1 LKQSASSQNLFSSQF
16 SCSILE
22 ASSIGNV
29 AYARLKNGEEG
40 TVHGVFDKAIN
51 ILLSGAL
58 VSLVPGSVQKGPLNV
73 ILRMPVGQT
82 RMSGLGVSVGD
93 KVKVHGVALELSDHI
108 LILLGSARIYS
119 FKQTF
124 TVPILSNDEIE
135 ANKEVMRKTALLF
148 GNMAGLGQLLAIIP
162 QETAKTPVK
171 NLNIFASSA
180 LRRIVRFEQAFCSE
194 KRNPLKESISEL
206 IGLGPGLTPSSDD
219 MLAGLVLLCVLYEKN
234 SGCAQH
240 ASRLAAKLVA
250 EEAHGRTTLLSEE
263 YLKQAALGRGN
274 EQAMRLCTALLT
286 ESGKSVERETRRM
299 LEIGESSGTDT
310 VLGIVIGTTL
320 CLSKKS
326 SLVRGNSNEHKT
338 DCKKIDL

>member
-1 LKQSASSQNLFSSQF
+1 LKQSASSQNSFSSQF

-22 ASSIGNV
+22 ASFIGHS

-51 ILLSGAL
+51 ILLSGGL
-58 VSLVPGSVQKGPLNV
+58 VSLVPETVQKGPLNV

-82 RMSGLGVSVGD
+82 RMSGLGVSAGD
-93 KVKVHGVALELSDHI
+93 KVKVHDVALELSDHI
-108 LILLGSARIYS
+108 LISLGSGRIYS
-119 FKQTF
+119 PRQKF
-124 TVPILSNDEIE
+124 TLPILSNDEIE
-135 ANKEVMRKTALLF
+135 ANIEVMRKIALLF
-148 GNMAGLGQLLAIIP
+148 GNMAGLGQLLALKPYEAAI
-162 QETAKTPVK
+162 TSVK

-194 KRNPLKESISEL
+194 ERNSLKDSVSEL

-219 MLAGLVLLCVLYEKN
+219 MLAGLVLLCVLYGQN

-240 ASRLAAKLVA
+240 ACRLAAKLVA

-274 EQAMRLCTALLT
+274 EQAIRLCTAVLT
-286 ESGKSVERETRRM
+286 GSRKSVERETRRM

-310 VLGIVIGTTL
+310 VLGIVIGATL
-320 CLSKKS
+320 CLNKQL
-326 SLVRGNSNEHKT
+326 SLERREFK
-338 DCKKIDL
+338 